1 MQAMEQRYLTNADIV
16 GDVSDVDA
24 QYFMSLLS
32 VASHNQILVM
42 KLLISTSSVTAL
54 DWIGDSCGVP
64 GLSQIS
70 SNRETVTTAIGR
82 NLVTQCVVNQ
92 KVLRESLERYIKDM
106 LRPRPEWSVVH
117 EAAAFGQP
125 TLMKYALIVEPN
137 VLTAHKVSPLHV
149 AASNGWA
156 ELIPQLVEVGY
167 DPELKNAEGW
177 SAIDIACKQQ
187 WTHAELLEAFGEE
200 GEAQYC
206 DVEMALPKRGF
217 KYVGPGGGWSKVRGA
232 QLEPDCD
239 VDVREKLSAAEFLK
253 EYVAVRRPVLLRKV
267 QRGRAWDAL
276 RDRWS
281 RMKISKNH
289 GDVKFN
295 TSTIPYGKQFDESA
309 EEMEMG
315 IAQYLEYMAKLYAKE
330 GARNANGSGAAAAA
344 AAAAANANKEG
355 RAADAG
361 GSGGGDAT
369 KEEAGAGASLPQY
382 IFSSLS
388 SHLSSDS
395 SLHQTILGM
404 DPSFVDWTRMLKNS
418 PQFYLGSAGT
428 GAPVHFHTHA
438 YNVLVHGRKKWVL
451 LPPRHSL
458 YATQHI
464 QKWLQGPEYTALRDS
479 GTAIECVQEP
489 GDVLYVP
496 TSWAHGVLNLAE
508 SVGYAMEFAFSDGF
522 AGDNFASKND
532 ELGQTKE
539 KTGKRTEVV
548 LTLSSESIESLKTI
562 LLEDFDDKCA
572 RCSTKQDYID
582 RIKML
587 NQERKLQAGS
597 GNPKKRQ

>member
-1 MQAMEQRYLTNADIV
+1 MSSAEVV
-16 GDVSDVDA
+16 GEVSDVDA

-32 VASHNQILVM
+32 IASYNQILVM
-42 KLLISTSSVTAL
+42 KLLISTTSITAL
-54 DWIGDSCGVP
+54 DWIGGSCGVKH
-64 GLSQIS
+64 LSQLS
-70 SNRETVTTAIGR
+70 SDRETVTTSMGR
-82 NLVTQCVVNQ
+82 NLVAQCVVNQ
-92 KVLRESLERYIKDM
+92 KVLRQALERYIKDM

-125 TLMKYALIVEPN
+125 TLLKYALIVEPT
-137 VLTAHKVSPLHV
+137 VLTAHAVSPIHV

-156 ELIPQLVEVGY
+156 EIIPQLVAAGY
-167 DPELKNAEGW
+167 DPAMKNAEGW
-177 SAIDIACKQQ
+177 SATDIACKQQ
-187 WTHAELLEAFGEE
+187 WTHAELLKAFGED
-200 GEAQYC
+200 GDGQYC
-206 DVEMALPKRGF
+206 DVEVAPPKRSF
-217 KYVGPGGGWSKVRGA
+217 KYVGPGGGWAKVRGA
-232 QLEPDCD
+232 QLESDCG
-239 VDVREKLSAAEFLK
+239 VDVREKLSAADFLK

-276 RDRWS
+276 RDRWARGS
-281 RMKISKNH
+281 IAGFH
-289 GDVKFN
+289 ADVQFN

-309 EEMEMG
+309 QEIEMG
-315 IAQYLEYMAKLYAKE
+315 IAGYLEYMAQLYAE
-330 GARNANGSGAAAAA
+330 DGAGA
-344 AAAAANANKEG
+344 
-355 RAADAG
+355 
-361 GSGGGDAT
+361 
-369 KEEAGAGASLPQY
+369 AGAGAEAGAAGGAGGDGAEPGPLLPHY

-418 PQFYLGSAGT
+418 PQFYLGAAGT

-438 YNVLVHGRKKWVL
+438 YNVLVHGRKRWVL

-458 YATQHI
+458 YAIEHI
-464 QKWLQGPEYTALRDS
+464 QHWLESEDYKKLRAAGS
-479 GTAIECVQEP
+479 TVECIQEP

-522 AGDNFASKND
+522 SGDDFASKNKA
-532 ELGQTKE
+532 LGQTKE
-539 KTGKRTEVV
+539 KNGKNTEVV

-572 RCSTKQDYID
+572 GCTEKHHYIA
-582 RIKML
+582 RIKTL
-587 NQERKLQAGS
+587 HQARKLQLAA
-597 GNPKKRQ
+597 KDRQ